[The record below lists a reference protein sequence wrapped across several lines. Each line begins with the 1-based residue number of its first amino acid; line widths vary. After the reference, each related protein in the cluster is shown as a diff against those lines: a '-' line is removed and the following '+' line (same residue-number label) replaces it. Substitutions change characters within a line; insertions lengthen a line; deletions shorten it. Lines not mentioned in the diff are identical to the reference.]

1 MECVFAGARVVIT
14 DLQGREGVKRQKEEH
29 PDVVTSDLPDRSD
42 LVKVAAD
49 YSLEMCEFV
58 DDPNFYLAVLKFS

>member
-1 MECVFAGARVVIT
+1 MFAGARVVIT
-14 DLQGREGVKRQKEEH
+14 DLQGREGVKRQKEEQ
-29 PDVVTSDLPDRSD
+29 PDVVTSDLPARSD